1 MMIDIASVI
10 SAGAA
15 NPWIYLPAA
24 VLLGAAHGLE
34 PGHAKSMM
42 AAFIVAIRGSKAQAV
57 LLGVSAALSHSLVVA
72 TLAFLGLWLGDGLI
86 GETAMPYLHIIG
98 GGIVVAMALWMLVQV
113 MGLDRGAHNHGH
125 SNGHGHSHGHG
136 HDHAHGA
143 CCGHGHDGKAEAKR
157 LMAEGKV
164 GNWQIM
170 LFGLTGGLL
179 PCPASI
185 AVLLVCIQL
194 KEFSLGAAMVGAF
207 SLGLALTLVGVGV
220 AAAWGRGKVE
230 ALYGHGRAEKL
241 AKILPLGSSAL
252 MLLLGGVM
260 LASGL
265 LAII

>member
-1 MMIDIASVI
+1 MIVDIASVI

-42 AAFIVAIRGSKAQAV
+42 AAFIVAIRGSKAQAA

-72 TLAFLGLWLGDGLI
+72 LLAFLGLWLGDALI
-86 GETAMPYLHIIG
+86 GDTALPYLHIVG
-98 GGIVVAMALWMLVQV
+98 GAIVVAMALWMLVQV
-113 MGLDRGAHNHGH
+113 AGLDRGHQHSHNHD
-125 SNGHGHSHGHG
+125 

-194 KEFSLGAAMVGAF
+194 REFTLGAAMVGAF

-220 AAAWGRGKVE
+220 MAAWGRGKVE
-230 ALYGHGRAEKL
+230 ALYGQGRAETL
-241 AKILPLGSSAL
+241 AKILPLLSSGL
-252 MLLLGGVM
+252 MLVLGGIM
-260 LASGL
+260 LISGL

>member
-1 MMIDIASVI
+1 MILDIASVI
-10 SAGAA
+10 SAGSA

-42 AAFIVAIRGSKAQAV
+42 AAFIVAIKGSRAQAV
-57 LLGVSAALSHSLVVA
+57 LLGVSAAFSHSRIVA
-72 TLAFLGLWLGDGLI
+72 LLAGLGRGRGDELI
-86 GETAMPYLHIIG
+86 GDTAMPYLHIIG
-98 GGIVVAMALWMLVQV
+98 GAIVVAMALWMLVQV
-113 MGLDRGAHNHGH
+113 AGLDRGHGGHAHNHGH
-125 SNGHGHSHGHG
+125 GHS

-143 CCGHGHDGKAEAKR
+143 CCGHSHDGKAEAKR
-157 LMAEGKV
+157 MMAQGKV

-194 KEFSLGAAMVGAF
+194 REFSLGAAMVGAF

-220 AAAWGRGKVE
+220 MAAWGRGKVE
-230 ALYGHGRAEKL
+230 ALYGQGRAEKL
-241 AKILPLGSSAL
+241 AKILPMASSCL
-252 MLLLGGVM
+252 MLLLGGIM
-260 LASGL
+260 LVSGL

>member
-1 MMIDIASVI
+1 MIDIASVI
-10 SAGAA
+10 SAGTA

-24 VLLGAAHGLE
+24 ILLGAAHGLE

-57 LLGVSAALSHSLVVA
+57 LLGVSAAVSHSLVVA
-72 TLAFLGLWLGDGLI
+72 VLAMLGLWLGDGLI
-86 GETAMPYLHIIG
+86 GDTAMPYLHIIG

-113 MGLDRGAHNHGH
+113 MGLDRAARA
-125 SNGHGHSHGHG
+125 HSHDGHAYG
-136 HDHAHGA
+136 CG
-143 CCGHGHDGKAEAKR
+143 CGHGHDGAAEAR
-157 LMAEGKV
+157 RMAADGKV

-185 AVLLVCIQL
+185 AVLLICIQL
-194 KEFSLGAAMVGAF
+194 REFSLGAAMVGAF

-230 ALYGHGRAEKL
+230 ALYGQGRAEKL
-241 AKILPLGSSAL
+241 AKILPMGSSVL
-252 MLLLGGVM
+252 MLLLGGIM

-265 LAII
+265 MHII